1 MTQEESDYLRRR
13 EQQER
18 AAAKAALSLSV
29 RRAHQH
35 LAECYCALLNGE
47 GPCDPLPFLRKSGLI

>member
-1 MTQEESDYLRRR
+1 MNREECDYLRRR

-18 AAAKAALSLSV
+18 AAAKAALCAAA

-35 LAECYCALLNGE
+35 LAECYCALLHGDHAF
-47 GPCDPLPFLRKSGLI
+47 DPLPFLRRNGLV